1 MLIKTE
7 EFKKIGSLIL
17 SSIESSELST
27 LTETLEL
34 KTEGK
39 VLHLN
44 VTNKEYYMTVDFE
57 LDHEEEFY
65 ATVNATLFLKLVSQ
79 VTAQYIELEVKD
91 TYVSF
96 KANGEY
102 KIPLIFDNDKL
113 MELPVITID
122 NPTVEMNISGEILES
137 ILNYN
142 TKELLKGTIAK
153 PVQRMFYVDEQ
164 GCITFTSG
172 ACVNSFTLEKPLR
185 LLLNQRTVKL
195 FKLFKNKMVKFTL
208 GEDALS
214 ETLVQTKVR
223 FEIPGVTLTV
233 ITGCDEELLNSV
245 PVAGIRGR
253 ASFNYP
259 FSVVLNRQLLTETIN
274 RLLLFSSGYGT
285 KENIKPYSV
294 FDFKKT
300 EVTIYAADKQNKEAL
315 SYADGGTLEDVEE
328 SGGYDLM
335 LDLVDFKT
343 VLDGCNEDL
352 VTLKFGNGQCVVL
365 VRGQVTNIIPEVHSI
380 Q

>member
-7 EFKKIGSLIL
+7 EFKRVGSLIL

-44 VTNKEYYMTVDFE
+44 ITNKEYYMSVTFD
-57 LDHEEEFY
+57 LDHEEELY
-65 ATVNATLFLKLVSQ
+65 ATVNANLFLKLVSQ
-79 VTAQYIELEVKD
+79 VTAEYIELSVKD

-113 MELPVITID
+113 LELPVISIN

-172 ACVNSFTLEKPLR
+172 ACVNSFSLEKPIR

-195 FKLFKNKMVKFTL
+195 FKLFKNQMVKFTL
-208 GEDALS
+208 GEDAIS
-214 ETLVQTKVR
+214 ETITQTKVR

-233 ITGCDEELLNSV
+233 ITNCDEELLKTV
-245 PVAGIRGR
+245 PVTAIRGR
-253 ASFNYP
+253 ATFEYP
-259 FSVVLNRQLLTETIN
+259 HQVVLSRQMLTETIN
-274 RLLLFSSGYGT
+274 RLLLFSSGYGS
-285 KENIKPYSV
+285 KENIKPYSS
-294 FDFKKT
+294 FDFDS
-300 EVTIYAADKQNKEAL
+300 ESVTIYASDKQNKE
-315 SYADGGTLEDVEE
+315 TLKYQNTKLEE
-328 SGGYDLM
+328 PYSLM

-343 VLDGCNEDL
+343 VLDGCSEEF
-352 VTLKFGNGQCVVL
+352 VTLKFGNGQCIVL
-365 VRGQVTNIIPEVHSI
+365 IRGQISNIIPEVKSI

>member
-17 SSIESSELST
+17 SSIESSEVST

-44 VTNKEYYMTVDFE
+44 ITNKEYYMSVTFD
-57 LDHEEEFY
+57 LDHEEELY
-65 ATVNATLFLKLVSQ
+65 ATVNANLFLKLVSQ
-79 VTAQYIELEVKD
+79 VTAEYIELTVKD

-113 MELPVITID
+113 LELPVIDIA
-122 NPTVEMNISGEILES
+122 NPTVQMNVSGEVLES

-153 PVQRMFYVDEQ
+153 PVQRMFYVDEN

-172 ACVNSFTLEKPLR
+172 ACVNNFTLEQPIR

-195 FKLFKNKMVKFTL
+195 FKLFKNQMVKFTL
-208 GEDALS
+208 GEDTIS
-214 ETLVQTKVR
+214 ESITQTKVR

-233 ITGCDEELLNSV
+233 ITNCDEDLIKTV
-245 PVAGIRGR
+245 PVKAIRGR
-253 ASFNYP
+253 ASFDYP
-259 FSVVLNRQLLTETIN
+259 NQVVLNRQMLTETIN
-274 RLLLFSSGYGT
+274 RLLLFSSGYGS
-285 KENIKPYSV
+285 KENIKPYSS
-294 FDFKKT
+294 FDFDTDK
-300 EVTIYAADKQNKEAL
+300 VTIYASDKQNKESL
-315 SYADGGTLEDVEE
+315 LYQNNTSLEEPY
-328 SGGYDLM
+328 SLM

-343 VLDGCNEDL
+343 VLDGCSEEY
-352 VTLKFGNGQCVVL
+352 VTLKFGNRQCIVL
-365 VRGQVTNIIPEVHSI
+365 VRGQISNIIPEVKSI
-380 Q
+380 E

>member
-172 ACVNSFTLEKPLR
+172 ACVNSFTLEQPLR

-214 ETLVQTKVR
+214 ETITQTKVR

-245 PVAGIRGR
+245 PVTGIRGR
-253 ASFNYP
+253 ANFAYP
-259 FSVVLNRQLLTETIN
+259 YSVVLNRQLLTETIN

-285 KENIKPYSV
+285 KENIKPYSM
-294 FDFKKT
+294 FEFKQRV
-300 EVTIYAADKQNKEAL
+300 VTVYAADKQNKETL
-315 SYADGGTLEDVEE
+315 DYANDSTLGEE
-328 SGGYDLM
+328 TEGYTLM

-343 VLDGCNEDL
+343 VLDGCNEDF

-365 VRGQVTNIIPEVHSI
+365 VRGQITNIIPEVHSI
-380 Q
+380 S

>member
-44 VTNKEYYMTVDFE
+44 ATNKEYYLSVAFN
-57 LDHEEEFY
+57 LDHEEDLH
-65 ATVNATLFLKLVSQ
+65 ATVNANLFLKLVSQ
-79 VTAQYIELEVKD
+79 VTSEHIELLVKD

-102 KIPLIFDNDKL
+102 KIPLIYDDNKL
-113 MELPVITID
+113 LELPVIDID
-122 NPTVEMNISGEILES
+122 NKTVEMNISGDVLES
-137 ILNYN
+137 IMNYN
-142 TKELLKGTIAK
+142 SKELLKGTIAK
-153 PVQRMFYVDEQ
+153 PVQKMFYVDQE

-172 ACVNSFTLEKPLR
+172 ACVNSFQLEKPVK

-208 GEDALS
+208 GEDAIS
-214 ETLVQTKVR
+214 DTINQTKVR
-223 FEIPGVTLTV
+223 FEIPGITLTV
-233 ITGCDEELLNSV
+233 ITSSDEDLLRSV
-245 PVAGIRGR
+245 PVTAIRGR
-253 ASFNYP
+253 ATFSYP
-259 FSVVLNRQLLTETIN
+259 YTVVLNRQMLSETIN
-274 RLLLFSSGYGT
+274 RLLLFSAGYGT
-285 KENIKPYSV
+285 KAIIKPYSK
-294 FDFKKT
+294 FDFSSSG
-300 EVTIYAADKQNKEAL
+300 VTIYANDEQNKE
-315 SYADGGTLEDVEE
+315 TLRYQSPVEFDE
-328 SGGYDLM
+328 TYSLI

-343 VLDGCNEDL
+343 VLDGCSEDF
-352 VTLKFGNGQCVVL
+352 VTMKFGNGQCVVL
-365 VRGQVTNIIPEVHSI
+365 VRGQITNIIPEVLERSKE
-380 Q
+380 

>member
-7 EFKKIGSLIL
+7 EFKRVGSLIL

-44 VTNKEYYMTVDFE
+44 ITNKEYYMSVTFD
-57 LDHEEEFY
+57 LDHEEELY
-65 ATVNATLFLKLVSQ
+65 ATVNANLFLKLVSQ
-79 VTAQYIELEVKD
+79 VTAEYIELSVKD

-113 MELPVITID
+113 LELPVISID

-172 ACVNSFTLEKPLR
+172 ACVNNFSLEKPIR

-195 FKLFKNKMVKFTL
+195 FKLFKNQMVKFTL
-208 GEDALS
+208 GEDKVS
-214 ETLVQTKVR
+214 ETLSQTKVK

-233 ITGCDEELLNSV
+233 ITNCDEELLKTV
-245 PVAGIRGR
+245 PVTAIRGR
-253 ASFNYP
+253 ATFEYP
-259 FSVVLNRQLLTETIN
+259 HQVILSRQIDRKSVV
-274 RLLLFSSGYGT
+274 
-285 KENIKPYSV
+285 
-294 FDFKKT
+294 
-300 EVTIYAADKQNKEAL
+300 
-315 SYADGGTLEDVEE
+315 
-328 SGGYDLM
+328 
-335 LDLVDFKT
+335 
-343 VLDGCNEDL
+343 
-352 VTLKFGNGQCVVL
+352 
-365 VRGQVTNIIPEVHSI
+365 
-380 Q
+380 

>member
-44 VTNKEYYMTVDFE
+44 ATNKEYYLSVAFN
-57 LDHEEEFY
+57 LDHEEDLH
-65 ATVNATLFLKLVSQ
+65 ATVNANLFLKLVSQ
-79 VTAQYIELEVKD
+79 VTSEHIELLVKD

-102 KIPLIFDNDKL
+102 KIPLIYDDNKL
-113 MELPVITID
+113 LELPVIDID
-122 NPTVEMNISGEILES
+122 NKTVEMNISGDVLES
-137 ILNYN
+137 IMNYN
-142 TKELLKGTIAK
+142 SKELLKGTIAK
-153 PVQRMFYVDEQ
+153 PVQKMFYVDQE

-172 ACVNSFTLEKPLR
+172 ACVNSFQLERPVK

-208 GEDALS
+208 GEDAIS
-214 ETLVQTKVR
+214 DTINQTKVR
-223 FEIPGVTLTV
+223 FEIPGITLTV
-233 ITGCDEELLNSV
+233 ITSSDEDLLRSV
-245 PVAGIRGR
+245 PVTAIRGR
-253 ASFNYP
+253 ATFSYP
-259 FSVVLNRQLLTETIN
+259 YTVILNRQMLSETIN
-274 RLLLFSSGYGT
+274 RLLLFSAGYGT
-285 KENIKPYSV
+285 KAIIKPYSK
-294 FDFKKT
+294 FDFSSSG
-300 EVTIYAADKQNKEAL
+300 VTIYANDEQNKE
-315 SYADGGTLEDVEE
+315 TLKYQSPVEFDE
-328 SGGYDLM
+328 TYSLI

-343 VLDGCNEDL
+343 VLDGCSEDF
-352 VTLKFGNGQCVVL
+352 VTMKFGNGQCVVL
-365 VRGQVTNIIPEVHSI
+365 VRGQIANIIPEVLERSKE
-380 Q
+380 